1 MHSLLAAERKDLR
14 MQLDR
19 TGPGTGGSHRRG
31 LATPTFAGH
40 FGHLELDEELFQ
52 LVSHS
57 GSSDKTLVIQEMLL
71 TPL

>member
-1 MHSLLAAERKDLR
+1 M
-14 MQLDR
+14 
-19 TGPGTGGSHRRG
+19 G

-40 FGHLELDEELFQ
+40 LGHLELDKELFQ
-52 LVSHS
+52 LVSHG